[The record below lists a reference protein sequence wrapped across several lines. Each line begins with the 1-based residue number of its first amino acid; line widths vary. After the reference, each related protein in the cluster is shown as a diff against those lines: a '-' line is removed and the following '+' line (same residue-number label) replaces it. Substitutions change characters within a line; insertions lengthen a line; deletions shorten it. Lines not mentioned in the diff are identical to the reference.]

1 MTLGVFMTMHPILQ
15 ALTLPPKL
23 WRRSEMLTLHCPI
36 PRYTG
41 VYAWYFRDLPVPT
54 ENCHTCEDAALLYI
68 GVAPSCAESSA
79 TLQSRIRTHLRR
91 DASWSTLR
99 LTLGCLLSELLSLRL
114 RYTGSTARLT
124 FGLEGEDRLSAW
136 LEEHASLVWVESIDP
151 WRFEQPLIE
160 QLLPPLNLT
169 HNERHP
175 FYTDLS
181 RLRETHRQRAR
192 NPDAQLISA
201 TDRRKRA

>member
-1 MTLGVFMTMHPILQ
+1 MTMHPILQ

-23 WRRSEMLTLHCPI
+23 WRRSEMLTPHCPI
-36 PRYTG
+36 PRYAG

-54 ENCHTCEDAALLYI
+54 ESCHTFEDAALLYI
-68 GVAPSCAESSA
+68 CVAPSRAESSA

-99 LTLGCLLSELLSLRL
+99 LSVGCLLSEHLSLRL
-114 RYTGSTARLT
+114 RQTGSTARLT
-124 FGLEGEDRLSAW
+124 FGLEGEDRLSTW
-136 LEEHASLVWVESIDP
+136 LAEHASLVWVESIDP

-160 QLLPPLNLT
+160 QLRPPLNLT

-181 RLRETHRQRAR
+181 RLRATHRQRAR
-192 NPDAQLISA
+192 NPDAQL
-201 TDRRKRA
+201 